1 MRLRHLGALTCAT
14 RPSTIAAMTES
25 ELLERLDRHLARG
38 DQIAAEHRDFIREMT
53 VRQERVTRQLV
64 DQIAANTARVE
75 AGTEE
80 LRDLNVATKQHTQAI
95 ARMLDRLG

>member
-1 MRLRHLGALTCAT
+1 MN
-14 RPSTIAAMTES
+14 ES
-25 ELLERLDRHLARG
+25 DLLERLDRHLARG
-38 DQIAAEHRDFIREMT
+38 DQIAAEQRDFIREMT

-64 DQIAANTARVE
+64 DQIAASTSQIAANTARIE

-80 LRDLNVATKQHTQAI
+80 LRDLNLATKQHTQAI

>member
-1 MRLRHLGALTCAT
+1 MV
-14 RPSTIAAMTES
+14 PMTDS

-38 DQIAAEHRDFIREMT
+38 DEIAAEHRAFIREMT

-64 DQIAANTARVE
+64 EQIGASTEQIAANTARVE
-75 AGTEE
+75 AGTEQ
-80 LRDLNVATKQHTQAI
+80 LRDLNLATRQHTQAI